1 MQGYD
6 WIPQTLDVP
15 ITWRA
20 SDAGLHQPKSSTMP
34 NSGFETVVYNSALK
48 VDVPTHM
55 VQCMHWFS
63 RLTQSSNVFPSLAQK
78 PLGIARCEWVSFAS
92 QLHPALHQV
101 FQVAMAFIRIYTK
114 SVLQLFSLLWQN
126 VLHFIFRTRHI
137 FRTRQYMQCILC
149 TSW

>member
-20 SDAGLHQPKSSTMP
+20 SDAGLHQPKSPTMP
-34 NSGFETVVYNSALK
+34 NSGFETVVYNSWCAHLYACI
-48 VDVPTHM
+48 DSAD
-55 VQCMHWFS
+55 W
-63 RLTQSSNVFPSLAQK
+63 PSLQMSSLALAQPCTK
-78 PLGIARCEWVSFAS
+78 AAGYCRVWVFFAL
-92 QLHPALHQV
+92 QLIPALHQV

-114 SVLQLFSLLWQN
+114 SVLQLFSLWWQN